1 MIKIKRPKAPPLCLT
16 TRGVDQTKKDCDDYD
31 ACADEYR
38 RGRKV
43 FTIFDRNIYADASVK
58 ATLLDVHNGKCCYCE
73 KKYIPA
79 NLHIEHF
86 RPKKGVRQRR
96 NQSDIRPGYFW
107 LAYAWK
113 NLLLACHQCNSVYK
127 KTLFP
132 LANPRIRTR
141 AAMSHH
147 YDIKKEEPLFIDPSS
162 TDPRKHI
169 RFRGASP
176 VALSQLGRTTI
187 REIGLRNSPIVKEG
201 RISRLNYLETFV
213 EIIEAHKSDPANT
226 KLRKLAVKA
235 RRVLTAATRPE
246 AEYSSMAQDYLKDR
260 RP

>member
-1 MIKIKRPKAPPLCLT
+1 MIKIERPKTPPLCLT
-16 TRGVDQTKKDCDDYD
+16 TKGVDQTNKDCDDYD
-31 ACADEYR
+31 ACPDEYR
-38 RGRKV
+38 RGRKELT
-43 FTIFDRNIYADASVK
+43 FFDRKIYADASVK
-58 ATLLDVHNGKCCYCE
+58 AELLNVHFGKCCYCE

-96 NQSDIRPGYFW
+96 NQNDIRPGYFW
-107 LAYAWK
+107 LAYTWK

-132 LANPRIRTR
+132 LTNPKIRTHYT
-141 AAMSHH
+141 MSHH
-147 YDIKKEEPLFIDPSS
+147 YDIAVEQPLFIDPSS
-162 TDPRKHI
+162 VDPRKHI

-176 VALSQLGRTTI
+176 VALTPLGRITI
-187 REIGLRNSPIVKEG
+187 HEIGLRRSPIVKEG
-201 RISRLNYLETFV
+201 RISRLNYLRTYLD
-213 EIIEAHKSDPANT
+213 IIEAHKSAPANV
-226 KLRKLAVKA
+226 KLRKLATQA

-246 AEYSSMAQDYLKDR
+246 AEYSSMAQDYLKGW